1 MEKNKNTYESYNETV
16 EEFKNS
22 FSYGSRNNLFFKYLG
37 GKNISENEFTIFIE
51 ELLNVIIDDIDKD
64 EFSELKKLIFNSQIK
79 GYLPKSKNDKYTA
92 DWDRVFNPAKYTY
105 EDSPWTKF
113 SKPLKKSKL
122 SLISAGGVF
131 CKDDDPIQPG
141 GMTQEDA
148 INKISEFLKSP
159 PTLVEIP
166 NNISKEKL
174 SIRHPGYDI
183 RAAEKDPNVVFPYEI
198 LKNLHQEGVFASYT
212 DNFYSFVGASPQSE
226 IIETYAPKWAQM
238 LKSHNVDAVLLV
250 AA

>member
-1 MEKNKNTYESYNETV
+1 MKKNKNTYKSNNETL

-22 FSYGSRNNLFFKYLG
+22 FFYGSRNNLFFKYLG
-37 GKNISENEFTIFIE
+37 GDNISENEFTIFIE
-51 ELLNVIIDDIDKD
+51 ELLNVIVDDIDKD
-64 EFSELKKLIFNSQIK
+64 EFSEMKKLIFNSQIK
-79 GYLPKSKNDKYTA
+79 GYLPKSKNDKYT
-92 DWDRVFNPAKYTY
+92 Y
-105 EDSPWTKF
+105 ENTPWTEF

-131 CKDDDPIQPG
+131 CKDDDPIQPR
-141 GMTQEDA
+141 GMTQENA

-159 PTLVEIP
+159 PILAEIP

-212 DNFYSFVGASPQSE
+212 NNFYSFVGASQQSA
-226 IIETYAPKWAQM
+226 IIKTYAPKWAQM

>member
-1 MEKNKNTYESYNETV
+1 MEKNKNTYESNNETL

-22 FSYGSRNNLFFKYLG
+22 FFYGSRNNLFFKYLG

-51 ELLNVIIDDIDKD
+51 ELLNIIVDDIDKD
-64 EFSELKKLIFNSQIK
+64 EFSEMKKLIFNSQIK
-79 GYLPKSKNDKYTA
+79 GYLPNSKNDKYT
-92 DWDRVFNPAKYTY
+92 Y
-105 EDSPWTKF
+105 EDTPWTEF

-122 SLISAGGVF
+122 SLISAGGIF

-148 INKISEFLKSP
+148 INKISEFLKSSP
-159 PTLVEIP
+159 ILAEIP

-174 SIRHPGYDI
+174 SVRHPGYDI

-212 DNFYSFVGASPQSE
+212 DNFYSFVGASQQSA
-226 IIETYAPKWAQM
+226 IIKTYAPKWAQM
-238 LKSHNVDAVLLV
+238 LKAHNVDAVLLV

>member
-113 SKPLKKSKL
+113 NKPLKKS
-122 SLISAGGVF
+122 
-131 CKDDDPIQPG
+131 
-141 GMTQEDA
+141 
-148 INKISEFLKSP
+148 
-159 PTLVEIP
+159 
-166 NNISKEKL
+166 
-174 SIRHPGYDI
+174 
-183 RAAEKDPNVVFPYEI
+183 
-198 LKNLHQEGVFASYT
+198 
-212 DNFYSFVGASPQSE
+212 
-226 IIETYAPKWAQM
+226 
-238 LKSHNVDAVLLV
+238 
-250 AA
+250 